1 MRRGW
6 TERVKAKFLI
16 SLHVRCGP
24 KKRKCVDWIKN
35 DSGDDVSNKE
45 KSFLVGVSF
54 LDENNRRE
62 SSGNSLEGGMPVR
75 KQSSS
80 SSEE

>member
-1 MRRGW
+1 MLIGLRMIA
-6 TERVKAKFLI
+6 VMMFLI
-16 SLHVRCGP
+16 
-24 KKRKCVDWIKN
+24 KN
-35 DSGDDVSNKE
+35 

-54 LDENNRRE
+54 LDESNRRE
-62 SSGNSLEGGMPVR
+62 SSGNSQEGGMPVR